1 MDDFSEFFQFTLHA
15 HFVAFAIHMAGLF
28 EKRNDTINLGRL
40 ADDVKVADMPLKTA
54 NEVDALLREAKP
66 LAAKVMVLRHNLFAH
81 RSASLSYAEI
91 FEMADVTKDQLR
103 NLTEIA
109 LRIANR
115 LLVAR
120 GLPDQSFNPGPH
132 EHAEAL
138 LEALLRDH
146 ARANS

>member
-66 LAAKVMVLRHNLFAH
+66 LAAKVILR
-81 RSASLSYAEI
+81 
-91 FEMADVTKDQLR
+91 R
-103 NLTEIA
+103 NLRDGGRHKGPTPQP
-109 LRIANR
+109 NR
-115 LLVAR
+115 NSAQNRKPTTR
-120 GLPDQSFNPGPH
+120 GQ
-132 EHAEAL
+132 
-138 LEALLRDH
+138 
-146 ARANS
+146 RAS